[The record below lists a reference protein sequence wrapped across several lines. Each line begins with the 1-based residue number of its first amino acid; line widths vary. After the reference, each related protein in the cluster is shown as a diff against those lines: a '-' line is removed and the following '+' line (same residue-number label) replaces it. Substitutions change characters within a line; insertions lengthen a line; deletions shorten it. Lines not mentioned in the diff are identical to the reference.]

1 MPELPEVEV
10 VRLGLAPLLTGQR
23 LARVWTSG
31 KSLRSFEGCSSLL
44 EGLCGQVVLGVGR
57 RSKILLFE
65 FETHTLRLHLGMSGV
80 LTLEPQSVGTRLA
93 KDPHEHLALQF
104 ERHALWFRDP
114 RRFGDV
120 QLCAPGASWP
130 ASALGVEPLSAAF
143 DDAYLFR
150 AAIEVRQAIKP
161 WLMSGAVVVG
171 VGNIYASEAL
181 FRAGIHPN
189 RLAGQISERR
199 MRTLSEMIRAVLRE
213 AIEKG
218 GSTLRD
224 FRSHAGRPGDYRD
237 AHQVYGRQGTPCP
250 KCQRPIRRIV
260 QSQRSTFYCGN
271 CQR

>member
-10 VRLGLAPLLTGQR
+10 VRLGLAPILEGQR
-23 LARVWTSG
+23 LLSTWTSG
-31 KSLRSFEGCSSLL
+31 KSLRSFAGCSSALQ
-44 EGLCGQVVLGVGR
+44 GLRGQVVSAVGR
-57 RSKILLFE
+57 RSKILLIE

-80 LTLEPQSVGTRLA
+80 LTLESSPEGDRLA

-104 ERHALWFRDP
+104 ERHVLWFRDP

-120 QLCAPGASWP
+120 QVCAPGAIWP
-130 ASALGVEPLSAAF
+130 ASAQGVEPLSADF
-143 DDAYLFR
+143 DDGHLYQ
-150 AAIEVRQAIKP
+150 AAKGVRQAVKP

-181 FRAGIHPN
+181 FRSGIHPN
-189 RLAGQISERR
+189 RQAGQVSEHR
-199 MRTLSEMIRAVLRE
+199 MRSLSQHIRDVLTE

-224 FRSHAGRPGDYRD
+224 FRGHAGRPGEYRN

-250 KCQRPIRRIV
+250 KCQRPIRRMV
-260 QSQRSTFYCGN
+260 QAQRSTFYCGN